1 MSFPRY
7 LLLVRPEAKADRVQC
22 AVPVV
27 ELERNPMPWSISV
40 TASDRH
46 LGHELLASLTPP
58 NVDLE
63 LAGIHIEMTGETSDD
78 IGPNGG
84 HGLGGELDVVLNQ
97 HLNQALLGDL
107 CTLTRWCALLAPAP
121 EQRIQKAHLTHL
133 SIAYCHRL
141 VTAHA
146 QHPQEPA

>member
-1 MSFPRY
+1 
-7 LLLVRPEAKADRVQC
+7 
-22 AVPVV
+22 
-27 ELERNPMPWSISV
+27 MPWSISV
-40 TASDRH
+40 TAPDRH

-58 NVDLE
+58 NIDLE

-78 IGPNGG
+78 VGPDGG

-107 CTLTRWCALLAPAP
+107 CTLLAPAP
-121 EQRIQKAHLTHL
+121 KQRIQEAHLTHL

-141 VTAHA
+141 STAHA